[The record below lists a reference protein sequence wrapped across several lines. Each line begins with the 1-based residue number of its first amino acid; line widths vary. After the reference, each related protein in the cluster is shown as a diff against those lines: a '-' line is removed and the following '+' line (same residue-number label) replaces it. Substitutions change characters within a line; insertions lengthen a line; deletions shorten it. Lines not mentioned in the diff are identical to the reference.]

1 MFLTENKRKIHLD
14 NAVRQKM
21 LWKIC
26 QCDVVK
32 NAAASAVD
40 FSILQFELAPA
51 VFRSFYV
58 FSVSI

>member
-1 MFLTENKRKIHLD
+1 
-14 NAVRQKM
+14 M